1 MMDGQKDSGRS
12 FISVVR
18 ALPLAVL
25 ITLNPLTTTS
35 LKAATFEEASLAYQ
49 SQRYDLAFLKFSEL
63 AEEGDPKA
71 QTVLAI
77 MYRYGE
83 GVRVDHKAAFQWY
96 KRAAEQDYAAAQF
109 SVAEMLLNGI
119 GTQIDKE
126 EAVYWLKKSATAGFS
141 RAVNLLASIEN
152 DSGTRKMKNKKA
164 WSQHWNLRLPN
175 EIREEN
181 SKITQ
186 PQSRVFRVQLG
197 SMRNKMGAE
206 RLWQQIIARDEQ
218 FFGTMQ
224 PIFSAAVAANQEV
237 FRLQVGSFESRQTAD
252 KFCNEVLKRNLSEGC
267 LVLMTN

>member
-1 MMDGQKDSGRS
+1 MSCQKYPRRL
-12 FISVVR
+12 FISSMR
-18 ALPLAVL
+18 ALALAL
-25 ITLNPLTTTS
+25 LLTLNPLTTTS
-35 LKAATFEEASLAYQ
+35 LQAATFEEASLAYQ

-63 AEEGDPKA
+63 AGDGDPKA

-83 GVRVDHKAAFQWY
+83 GVRVDHKTAFQWY
-96 KRAAEQDYAAAQF
+96 KQAAEQNYSAAQF

-119 GTQIDKE
+119 GTQVDKE

-141 RAVNLLASIEN
+141 RAVNLLASIEA
-152 DSGTRKMKNKKA
+152 DTGTREMKSKKA

-186 PQSRVFRVQLG
+186 PQYRVFRAQLG
-197 SMRNKMGAE
+197 SMRNRMGAE

-224 PIFSAAVAANQEV
+224 PIFSAAVAADQEV

-252 KFCNEVLKRNLSEGC
+252 QFCNEVLKRNLSEGC